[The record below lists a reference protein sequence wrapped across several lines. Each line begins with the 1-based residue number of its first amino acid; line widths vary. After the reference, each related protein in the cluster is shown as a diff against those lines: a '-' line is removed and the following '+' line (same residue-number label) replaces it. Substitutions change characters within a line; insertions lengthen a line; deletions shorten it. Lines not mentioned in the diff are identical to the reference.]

1 MVLAGGRDGGQ
12 RRGPTIRAERGEQ
25 EAAQPVPLCPLC
37 RVGRDALH
45 TQHRAAQRQRC
56 LVGSEG
62 APAPVPSLQSSE
74 DRTISLS
81 LSRED
86 PAQ

>member
-12 RRGPTIRAERGEQ
+12 RRGPTIRAERREQ
-25 EAAQPVPLCPLC
+25 EAAQPVPLRPLC

-62 APAPVPSLQSSE
+62 APAPVPYPYLQSSG

-81 LSRED
+81 RED
-86 PAQ
+86 P